1 MLGTASKEQL
11 GNDKKLWKKPHE
23 SKCEPLLNSRL
34 AAKRV
39 MTERKDPQFYPPIHR
54 QSISERKAVPLLDR
68 PRRSFLP
75 KPINSR
81 GAPAKD
87 NPGARKELKFEQE
100 RNFVCCTLRFEQV
113 DGGQFAK

>member
-1 MLGTASKEQL
+1 
-11 GNDKKLWKKPHE
+11 
-23 SKCEPLLNSRL
+23 
-34 AAKRV
+34 

-75 KPINSR
+75 KPMNSG

-87 NPGARKELKFEQE
+87 NPGARKELKFEQADNE
-100 RNFVCCTLRFEQV
+100 LIGKENPGEAPSGHGPAATDFE
-113 DGGQFAK
+113 FAKPSLPPVLKKP